1 MRVLICLLLCNALL
15 IGCSSHYRSSQQRVF
30 IAEQVSFE
38 LISQVPFSN
47 GLNLTQ
53 SATAT
58 YQKQSHDLIFQ
69 TEIQRGQLAM
79 VGLTPTGTRLFTI
92 ILQGGEINAHGL
104 SAMVDKIKPQYLLAD
119 LQLSLWPIQQVQQA
133 IKGGQARQVSTS
145 KRVIQRNGE
154 TVISVEYSQQ
164 PAFHGI
170 IHFTHHER
178 GYSLHIEPLSV
189 DIADTEQATE
199 NDNNEP

>member
-1 MRVLICLLLCNALL
+1 MRLL
-15 IGCSSHYRSSQQRVF
+15 ITLFCACLIISCNSHYHSSEQRVV

-38 LISQVPFSN
+38 LISQVPFTN

-58 YQKQSHDLIFQ
+58 YQEQSHDLIFQ
-69 TEIQRGQLAM
+69 TEIRQGQLAM

-92 ILQGGEINAHGL
+92 IMKDGDINAHGL

-133 IKGGQARQVSTS
+133 IDGGQATQVSPSTRLI
-145 KRVIQRNGE
+145 KRHGDTI
-154 TVISVEYSQQ
+154 ISIEYSQR
-164 PAFHGI
+164 PAFRGT

-189 DIADTEQATE
+189 DIADTAKAAE